1 MANKSTP
8 ICYLCGIAIDRNAIE
23 DQLKLSMDHVPPRQF
38 FPKQIRID
46 EDLNLELV
54 PSHKKCNNDYQNDE
68 DYFYHSLYPLI
79 ANTNPEMAQAVFQ
92 DLARRSRNPQTPA
105 MLRDIYSSAS
115 RSSKGGI
122 ILPANKVEINI
133 DLARIQRIA
142 GKIARGVLFLATQ
155 AYSPESNTV
164 DMTIC
169 ENESEVPEIYQL
181 CWKATSI
188 ESTYPKIFS
197 YKYFPYNGYHFISL
211 LFWEAFMF
219 CVTIQ
224 DNEE

>member
-8 ICYLCGIAIDRNAIE
+8 ICYLCGITIDRNAIE
-23 DQLKLSMDHVPPRQF
+23 DQLKLSRDHVPPKQF

-46 EDLNLELV
+46 ENLNLESV
-54 PSHKKCNNDYQNDE
+54 PSHKKCNNDYKDDE

-92 DLARRSRNPQTPA
+92 DIARRARKLQTRA
-105 MLRDIYSSAS
+105 TLRDIFSSAS
-115 RSSKGGI
+115 RSSKGCI
-122 ILPANKVEINI
+122 ALPGNKVEINI

-155 AYSPESNTV
+155 TYFPERNIV

-181 CWKATSI
+181 CWQATSI
-188 ESTYPKIFS
+188 ESTHPKVYS
-197 YKYFPYNGYHFISL
+197 YKYFPHNGYHFISL

-219 CVTIQ
+219 CVAIQ